1 MSSGIAGNAQ
11 SFNSYDSEA
20 TAVPLLT
27 DEMGLKIAEFRV
39 PHHMPY
45 SGGASLASIS
55 VSNFHNTVDSPTQ
68 SKAFGDGTLNPSSSS
83 TQMLLEDEVG
93 HVQYATYRDGPI
105 NKSIMSPSN
114 LESSDRG
121 WIPIPLRSWFWI
133 PLVLFL
139 IAGAGGLE
147 TALYFSKKNQGWP
160 ARDNEAQSSVFHYIY
175 IFPPVA
181 IAAIVAAMWTWTD
194 IEIKKMQP
202 YVDLVHGDS
211 PPHRS
216 LLLDYTRTNNFV
228 VWTRATANRHYL
240 VALATLMVILTL
252 SFQPLA
258 AALLT
263 VKDTWYQ
270 APDVVVKN
278 MAALGLNQN
287 TQFNDLS
294 SFLAAAGYAGAT
306 IMYGLGRPA
315 FSNGPYTIAPFE
327 LPTAIAQNGT
337 VFANTTAIKTDPGCQ
352 AVSVQMTNVSPGRWS
367 NFVSYNDCSITWIVT
382 NNSTVLFGADM
393 PACANNP
400 PIQFS
405 PIIFWIFIYQPT
417 VQASAT
423 LCFPTFS
430 LWEVNVNVDLA
441 TKNLTKVTE
450 LRPFSQD
457 HSPFASL
464 SNNLTGPPLNGHA
477 YNGVRFNLTAPDQ
490 YVLARQAAIQLQL
503 PAAIYQ
509 AALANPIGLLESIA
523 SGVFSQLSGQVYGT
537 YLALVAREVYFLPSV
552 EPITVIVKT
561 FRKRLFLS
569 GTAVHLLAT
578 AMLLLAFFGTIVH
591 LFHRE
596 DRRDL
601 RLNHEPGTIA
611 SAVSIGAQ
619 TQVGN
624 VLAGR
629 QDERDISEALK
640 NKKFRINPETM
651 KIVME
656 GEEGY
661 EYAKSPGF
669 QEKRYSKQ

>member
-1 MSSGIAGNAQ
+1 MSSGIAGKAQ
-11 SFNSYDSEA
+11 VSDSYDSKA
-20 TAVPLLT
+20 TAVSVPT
-27 DEMGLKIAEFRV
+27 DEMGLKIAEFRAHRRNSNPV
-39 PHHMPY
+39 HAAPI
-45 SGGASLASIS
+45 SL
-55 VSNFHNTVDSPTQ
+55 SNFYHPVDPPTQ
-68 SKAFGDGTLNPSSSS
+68 SKAFGDETLATP
-83 TQMLLEDEVG
+83 TQRLLEDEVD
-93 HVQYATYRDGPI
+93 HVQYATYRDGPT
-105 NKSIMSPSN
+105 NKSIMYPSN
-114 LESSDRG
+114 VESSDKG
-121 WIPIPLRSWFWI
+121 WIPIPLRNWFWI

-139 IAGAGGLE
+139 VAGAGGLE
-147 TALYFSKKNQGWP
+147 TALYFSKKEQGWP
-160 ARDNEAQSSVFHYIY
+160 ARENEAQSASHYIY

-263 VKDTWYQ
+263 VTDTWYQ

-306 IMYGLGRPA
+306 VMYGLGRPA

-327 LPTAIAQNGT
+327 LPTAIARNGT
-337 VFANTTAIKTDPGCQ
+337 VFANTTAVKTDPGCQ
-352 AVSVQMTNVSPGRWS
+352 AVSVQMTNVLPGRWS
-367 NFVSYNDCSITWIVT
+367 NAVSYNGCSITWIVT
-382 NNSTVLFGADM
+382 NNSTVLFGADI
-393 PACANNP
+393 PACATNP

-405 PIIFWIFIYQPT
+405 PIIFWIFTYQPT

-450 LRPFSQD
+450 LRPFNQD

-464 SNNLTGPPLNGHA
+464 SANLTGPPLNGRA
-477 YNGVRFNLTAPDQ
+477 YNGVRFNLTAPNQ

-509 AALANPIGLLESIA
+509 AALSNQIGLLESLA
-523 SGVFSQLSGQVYGT
+523 SGVFSQLSSQVYGT

-552 EPITVIVKT
+552 EPITVVVKT
-561 FRKRLFLS
+561 FRKRLFLN

-578 AMLLLAFFGTIVH
+578 AILSLAFFGTIVH
-591 LFHRE
+591 LFHRK

-640 NKKFRINPETM
+640 NKRFRINPGTM

-661 EYAKSPGF
+661 ELAKSPGF
-669 QEKRYSKQ
+669 WQKG